1 MLPDL
6 QVSAA
11 AARVGRVGR
20 GSAPGRP
27 AALRENENG
36 LDFNSLGAVSKER
49 RNVVD
54 APWLRKKPD
63 PRRRERVVPTDRL
76 TTPPRI
82 RYLALVPNAHPTS
95 KEAADGRLV
104 LASGSPRRS
113 QILGDAGIDFQVHVS
128 GIDERTRPD
137 ESPGDLVVRL
147 ACEKC
152 LDVAR
157 RRDDV
162 PPRPVLGADTIVVA
176 GEEVLGKPRDE
187 DHAVELVSRLV
198 GTTHRV
204 MTGVAIA
211 WTDGRGPWTEVVT
224 SHVEMRPASR
234 AEVEE
239 YVAVGES
246 LDKAGGYALQGEGA
260 RFVVSV
266 RGSRTN
272 VIGLPLEETLAL
284 LTEAGVSGLAGER

>member
-11 AARVGRVGR
+11 AARVGRGFP
-20 GSAPGRP
+20 PGRP
-27 AALRENENG
+27 AASRENENG

-54 APWLRKKPD
+54 GLWLRKKPD
-63 PRRRERVVPTDRL
+63 PPQRGRAFAADRL
-76 TTPPRI
+76 TTPARI
-82 RYLALVPNAHPTS
+82 RYLAPVPNAHSTS
-95 KEAADGRLV
+95 KEDTDRRLV

-113 QILGDAGIDFQVHVS
+113 QILGDAGVDFQVDVS

-147 ACEKC
+147 AREKC
-152 LDVAR
+152 LDVAG
-157 RRDDV
+157 RRDDA

-187 DHAVELVSRLV
+187 NHAVELVSRLV

-204 MTGVAIA
+204 MTGVAVA
-211 WTDGRGPWTEVVT
+211 WTDGRGPWTTVVT

-234 AEVEE
+234 SEVEE

-260 RFVVSV
+260 RFVVGV

-284 LTEAGVSGLAGER
+284 LAEAGVSGVAGAR